1 MRILIGTDYY
11 YPSVGGLQIVL
22 KEIAE
27 RLVKLGHSITVAT
40 SKMQNRTA
48 NNHNGVSIVEFD
60 IKGNYVHGLQGKV
73 KDYQNYVMNGDFDVI
88 LIKAAQGW
96 TIDALIPILN
106 KINTRK
112 VFIPCGFSAL
122 FNPLYAEYYKIM
134 PEILRQFDH
143 LIFYASDYRDTNFA
157 RQHNIN
163 NFSIISNGASE
174 IEFSVQR
181 ESNFRERLNIEDNS
195 FVILTV
201 GTFTGGKGHYELAQ
215 AFHLANFN
223 QPATLILNGNQS
235 AIFLKLKTAV
245 LIKHYLKMGP
255 RSMLKRIYRDFLLAI
270 GIIKKPK
277 IHDWTDIARAV
288 NSEKSNK
295 QIIITN
301 LEREDVIQAFLNS
314 DLFVFASNIEYSPLV
329 LFESAA
335 AGLPFLTVPVGNS
348 KEIIEWTKGGVLC
361 PAIVD
366 KTGRTNVDSQLLAE
380 EIMKLANNPEKREQ
394 LGESGKKNWLNNLTW
409 GKIAI
414 EYEKVLKG
422 NTI

>member
-1 MRILIGTDYY
+1 
-11 YPSVGGLQIVL
+11 
-22 KEIAE
+22 
-27 RLVKLGHSITVAT
+27 
-40 SKMQNRTA
+40 
-48 NNHNGVSIVEFD
+48 
-60 IKGNYVHGLQGKV
+60 
-73 KDYQNYVMNGDFDVI
+73 
-88 LIKAAQGW
+88 
-96 TIDALIPILN
+96 
-106 KINTRK
+106 
-112 VFIPCGFSAL
+112 
-122 FNPLYAEYYKIM
+122 M